1 MDEELP
7 AGFGVSVPVLNADKQ
22 DHDNDN
28 VSIHYY
34 DRSVT
39 SPQRLSG
46 NTQQG
51 LWYLL
56 PKQDVL
62 TREEDDV
69 ELTLDDVAVDLTI
82 VITTSVGEFTT
93 SADIVITALRS
104 LQDNLAWL
112 ICHHF

>member
-1 MDEELP
+1 ML
-7 AGFGVSVPVLNADKQ
+7 GG
-22 DHDNDN
+22 
-28 VSIHYY
+28 
-34 DRSVT
+34 
-39 SPQRLSG
+39 G
-46 NTQQG
+46 TQQG

-82 VITTSVGEFTT
+82 VITTSVGEFTP

-112 ICHHF
+112 ILGFRWERMR